1 MTDTVDTG
9 SSRSLAYD
17 TYLDWVKKYQCQGM
31 SRKYLILYYS
41 ISNIS
46 PFNGKVFF
54 SIYSLDDMYVSKLH
68 FPAGELRL
76 LGGIRLR
83 VVLFTTQTPDII
95 KTWQTYSNTIQTF
108 PPFQALCAPR
118 TQDAE
123 HFRSVEDLLF
133 IHEMSIRFEQI
144 RWCRR

>member
-31 SRKYLILYYS
+31 SRIYLILYYS
-41 ISNIS
+41 ISHL
-46 PFNGKVFF
+46 FF
-54 SIYSLDDMYVSKLH
+54 SIYSLDGMYVCKLH

-95 KTWQTYSNTIQTF
+95 KT
-108 PPFQALCAPR
+108 
-118 TQDAE
+118 
-123 HFRSVEDLLF
+123 
-133 IHEMSIRFEQI
+133 
-144 RWCRR
+144 